1 MWRHIKYLALHH
13 LEWCTLHNHHYHY
26 HHDSPK
32 VVHLWNMCLFQI
44 EDFQRLVDD
53 EHLVL
58 PTDKPVWIG
67 VRHSQEAGY
76 RYPDYLD
83 WKKIIAII
91 STRFQY
97 NQMDASAM
105 IKLEGERAEGMQCAG
120 YK

>member
-1 MWRHIKYLALHH
+1 M
-13 LEWCTLHNHHYHY
+13 
-26 HHDSPK
+26 
-32 VVHLWNMCLFQI
+32 
-44 EDFQRLVDD
+44 
-53 EHLVL
+53 
-58 PTDKPVWIG
+58 PTDKLVWIG

-105 IKLEGERAEGMQCAG
+105 IKLVGERAEGMQCAG